1 MKAVGTIGVIIPAV
15 IDSREADLLHEI
27 QRKAFELGYDVIVL
41 TNASNSLDSFELNDY
56 VRGEEAIYTLL
67 GKIQLDGILFAAGRF
82 FSERVI
88 TNIAEMIADTN
99 IPCVVLEKNL
109 PAFPCVFTQ
118 QREDM
123 YAMTEHLITVHNYQ
137 KIFCLTGPQGVYEA
151 EERLAG
157 FRDAMAHYGLHS
169 DWFSYGDFW
178 IRTAEK
184 IANDIAAGRMEMP
197 EAVVCGNDSMAIS
210 LCEALKSHSISVP
223 AQIAVTGYDGRLEA
237 MSYHPVI
244 TTVINKEKEL
254 AFAAVERL
262 NTLIRHSESGRQFV
276 RQYNI
281 SFGESCGC
289 LPRIKHQKSN
299 ELYHHV
305 IQNRSREELYLNSNL
320 MVRMSQGEN
329 THDFALAVHELT
341 HLLPAYKQVDICL
354 NENRL
359 DLINRK
365 EAQEEAKHYTQ
376 NMMLL
381 LSKKM
386 YVNQP
391 DHYIFDI
398 RHILPTLAAEHEPQF
413 IVLLP
418 IHYAAWNLG
427 YMALSYENGG
437 DYLLDTFLQYWRDA
451 LANGLYALSS
461 KMYIEQMNRLIEEY
475 SVRDQITGMLNKKG
489 FLKAADGYLSDAKA
503 HCLLLVLSWT
513 RAASSPRQKHTAED
527 IAIANALSLLCSE
540 DKLCGRTGS
549 RTYAVL
555 MQYSET
561 DKESEQ
567 ANRFLVALE
576 QMMQRLQGQTVLP
589 EIPDLNCDFSAVSSA
604 DQITAVLESV
614 KKGVTDSMLKSAVT
628 DYTSQLKRIRREIY
642 LSPQNDWNA
651 DLIAER
657 LGISSGYFRRI
668 YKEQFHVSFKEDHIA
683 ARMEKAKT
691 LLTDTGLTILE
702 IAAQCGFRNAS
713 HFMRT
718 FKMREGKT
726 AVQYRSE
733 Q

>member
-1 MKAVGTIGVIIPAV
+1 MKATDTIGVIIPAV

-27 QRKAFELGYDVIVL
+27 QRQANELGYDVIAF
-41 TNASNSLDSFELNDY
+41 TNASNSLDSFEQNDY
-56 VRGEEAIYTLL
+56 VRGEEAIYELI
-67 GKIQLDGILFAAGRF
+67 GKVRLDGILFAAGRF

-88 TNIAEMIADTN
+88 KNIAEMIAETN

-109 PAFPCVFTQ
+109 PGFTSVFTQ
-118 QREDM
+118 QHGDM

-157 FRDAMAHYGLHS
+157 FRDAMTHYGLRN

-178 IRTAEK
+178 VRTAGK
-184 IANDIAAGRMEMP
+184 IADDIAAGRMEMP
-197 EAVVCGNDSMAIS
+197 EAVVCANDSMAIA
-210 LCEALKSHSISVP
+210 LCEALKSHNISVP
-223 AQIAVTGYDGRLEA
+223 IQIAVTGYDGRLEA

-299 ELYHHV
+299 ELYHLV
-305 IQNRSREELYLNSNL
+305 IENRSREELYLNSNL

-329 THDFALAVHELT
+329 TREFALSVHELT

-359 DLINRK
+359 ELINRK
-365 EAQEEAKHYTQ
+365 EAQEETKHYTQ
-376 NMMLL
+376 NMMML

-413 IVLLP
+413 IILLP

-427 YMALSYENGG
+427 YMALTYENGG

-451 LANGLYALSS
+451 LANGLYTLSS
-461 KMYIEQMNRLIEEY
+461 KMYIEQMNRQIDEY

-489 FLKAADGYLSDAKA
+489 FLKASGGYFSGADTQ
-503 HCLLLVLSWT
+503 CLLLVLSWT
-513 RAASSPRQKHTAED
+513 RAASSPQQKHTAED

-540 DKLCGRTGS
+540 DKLCGRIGS
-549 RTYAVL
+549 RTYTVL
-555 MQYSET
+555 MRCWKT
-561 DKESEQ
+561 DKRSEQ
-567 ANRFLVALE
+567 VNRFLVSLE
-576 QMMQRLQGQTVLP
+576 QMMQRLQGQPVLP
-589 EIPDLNCDFSAVSSA
+589 EIPDLNCDFSVISSPE
-604 DQITAVLESV
+604 QITAVLESV
-614 KKGVTDSMLKSAVT
+614 KNGLADSTIKSAVT

-642 LSPQNDWNA
+642 LSPQNDWNS
-651 DLIAER
+651 DMIAER
-657 LGISSGYFRRI
+657 FGISSGYFRKI
-668 YKEQFHVSFKEDHIA
+668 YKDQFNVSFKEDHIA
-683 ARMEKAKT
+683 ARIEKAKA

-702 IAAQCGFRNAS
+702 IAGQCGFRNAS

-726 AVQYRSE
+726 AVQYRGE